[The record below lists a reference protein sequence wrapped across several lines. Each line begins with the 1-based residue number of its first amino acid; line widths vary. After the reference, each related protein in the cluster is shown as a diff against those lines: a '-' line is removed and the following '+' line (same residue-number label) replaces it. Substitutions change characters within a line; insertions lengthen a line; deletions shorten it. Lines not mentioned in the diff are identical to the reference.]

1 MKLTIVNPKG
11 TYFDGDVEYII
22 VDGDNGQMGILENHS
37 PVVIGCEM
45 GFLKRVT
52 GDSEYYYMLAGAI
65 IEYSENIANVIT
77 QEIAEG
83 KTLDEA
89 QAKFEQ
95 IRTKAIEENKK
106 RLIDFTELERD
117 LAKNMRQIKG
127 REFKK

>member
-37 PVVIGCEM
+37 PVVIGVEM
-45 GFLKRVT
+45 GFLKRVS

-89 QAKFEQ
+89 QTKFEQ
-95 IRTKAIEENKK
+95 IRAKAIEENKK